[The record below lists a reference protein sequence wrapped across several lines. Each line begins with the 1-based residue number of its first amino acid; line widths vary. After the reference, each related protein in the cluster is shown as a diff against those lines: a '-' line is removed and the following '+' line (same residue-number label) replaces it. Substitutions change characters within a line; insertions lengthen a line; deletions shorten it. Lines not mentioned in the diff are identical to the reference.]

1 MYRDA
6 REVVGLSRDEAAFR
20 LHIGTRTLAYYE
32 AQERMPAPDV
42 VLNMSREYKRPDL
55 TVRYCR
61 ECPIGDAYSYEYLN
75 NIDNSIPAVTLKL
88 ISELKEA
95 AQAMDTIL
103 EISVNKHSK
112 EDFTEK
118 DWAQFVQAI
127 HELLDVEHN
136 IEILK
141 LVLEYLTP
149 EVDLIPNLVKEHNY
163 KCWDRGY
170 VRKEKAPAFA
180 GAR

>member
-1 MYRDA
+1 MYRSA
-6 REVVGLSRDEAAFR
+6 REQNGLSRDEAAFR

-32 AQERMPAPDV
+32 ALERMPSPDI
-42 VLNMSREYKRPDL
+42 VLNMSKEYKRPDL
-55 TVRYCR
+55 TIKYCK
-61 ECPIGDAYSYEYLN
+61 ECPIGDVYSYEYLN
-75 NIDNSIPAVTLKL
+75 NIDNSIPAVTMKL

-95 AQAMDTIL
+95 VVAIDTIL
-103 EISVNKHSK
+103 EISVNKRCK
-112 EDFTEK
+112 NDFTEK
-118 DWAQFVQAI
+118 EWMQFGRAI

-141 LVLEYLTP
+141 LVLEDLTP
-149 EVDLIPNLVKEHNY
+149 EVDLIPKLVKEHNR

-170 VRKEKAPAFA
+170 VRNEKALA